1 MERARGGRPPA
12 LTAAAGRPTEAPRCG
27 PICTLSARLD
37 SGLRLARAQLRSG
50 RRAGGDLCQAQR
62 RSQPEPAPCVP
73 RGLFSFPARPLQI
86 PERGPPTRFAPKAW
100 LAGTTVG
107 QSHALQRL
115 GFFLLLILVVNIDL
129 VGVGRACVRLR
140 LPKGHFS
147 FCLRRAGTYL
157 LPHADP
163 TWPDGCSTS
172 RQVTRRQP

>member
-12 LTAAAGRPTEAPRCG
+12 PH
-27 PICTLSARLD
+27 
-37 SGLRLARAQLRSG
+37 SG
-50 RRAGGDLCQAQR
+50 RRPPHRGPALRPYLHLICASRQWLAPGQGSAPLGQTGR
-62 RSQPEPAPCVP
+62 RGPVPSAAPFAARATSVRP

-86 PERGPPTRFAPKAW
+86 PSGGPPRASHRKRGLPGPRLAKA
-100 LAGTTVG
+100 THYSDSV
-107 QSHALQRL
+107 
-115 GFFLLLILVVNIDL
+115 FFLLLILVVNIDL

-172 RQVTRRQP
+172 R

>member
-62 RSQPEPAPCVP
+62 RSQPEPPPCVP

-86 PERGPPTRFAPKAW
+86 PSGGPPRASHRKRGLPGPRLAKA
-100 LAGTTVG
+100 THYSDSV
-107 QSHALQRL
+107 
-115 GFFLLLILVVNIDL
+115 FFLLLILVVNVFL

-147 FCLRRAGTYL
+147 FCLRRAGAYL
-157 LPHADP
+157 LPHADA

-172 RQVTRRQP
+172 R